1 MKLQNISKWC
11 RLEHHDVIL
20 AHCMASADWLITFHG
35 VPSSKLYRM
44 WSVLNLDVELER
56 QKREKLR
63 ENFSAMK
70 LSADMLKKNQ
80 KAKVTTPLKTPK
92 TRMQKKAHVKVSHYD
107 MIPYDYQFHS

>member
-11 RLEHHDVIL
+11 RLEHHNVVM

-44 WSVLNLDVELER
+44 WSVLNLDVELENL
-56 QKREKLR
+56 KREKLR
-63 ENFSAMK
+63 ETISTMK
-70 LSADMLKKNQ
+70 LSADMLKKTQ

-92 TRMQKKAHVKVSHYD
+92 TRNQKKAHVKVSYLGG
-107 MIPYDYQFHS
+107 